1 MDISKL
7 LYLKHSRP
15 KEKSDKFIQF
25 EMRIILKYLSYE
37 FSDRNED
44 MDVAFKNDIFSHHNA
59 FCVNKLTLRDIF
71 SRHHA
76 VILVETDQE
85 SHHVGN
91 PERKHIVY
99 ILVV

>member
-1 MDISKL
+1 MRRI
-7 LYLKHSRP
+7 
-15 KEKSDKFIQF
+15 FI
-25 EMRIILKYLSYE
+25 YLSYE

-59 FCVNKLTLRDIF
+59 FCVNKLTLRDVF

-85 SHHVGN
+85 SHHVGDGEHN
-91 PERKHIVY
+91 YIVF
-99 ILVV
+99 I